1 MTPTR
6 SIGDATTAI
15 STLASIAVAFAI
27 GLLTRELAQFLPRS
41 APRYGRRGERY
52 RRLLAT
58 SGLFALS
65 DPLIRQIAAWV
76 AAVPWRWS
84 RAALDERLVRG
95 GYFLGLGPD
104 EFVAFSALLFFVG
117 GAVAAVLAAFV
128 GDSVTWAVPVAFV
141 AASIPYFRLS
151 SAEQKRKKDVARALP
166 ATIDVVALCMSA
178 GLDFAGALRV
188 VVADRSYGGV
198 VAEELAA
205 VLHELDVGHTSAE
218 ALRAFGERVH
228 CTAVREFVA
237 ATVQAEEKGNPLVD
251 VLRIQAN
258 VLRSRRSFTAEE
270 AAARAGV
277 LMVIPVVLLLAC
289 VLILLFS
296 PFVVRGGL

>member
-1 MTPTR
+1 MTPMHV
-6 SIGDATTAI
+6 IGDATTALSI
-15 STLASIAVAFAI
+15 LASIGVALAI
-27 GLLTRELAQFLPRS
+27 GLLTRELAQFLPRP
-41 APRYGRRGERY
+41 APVYGRRGERY

-65 DPLIRQIAAWV
+65 DPLIRQMAAWV

-84 RAALDERLVRG
+84 RPALDERLVRG

-117 GAVAAVLAAFV
+117 GDVAAAVAAFV
-128 GDSVTWAVPVAFV
+128 GDPVAWAVPSALV

-151 SAEQKRKKDVARALP
+151 GAEQKRKKEVSRALP

-188 VVADRSYGGV
+188 VVADRSYGG
-198 VAEELAA
+198 
-205 VLHELDVGHTSAE
+205 ELDVGHTRAE

-228 CTAVREFVA
+228 CAAVREFVA

-258 VLRSRRSFTAEE
+258 VLRSRRSVTAEE

-289 VLILLFS
+289 ILILLFS

>member
-1 MTPTR
+1 MTPNR
-6 SIGDATTAI
+6 SVGDATTALSI
-15 STLASIAVAFAI
+15 LASIAFAFALA
-27 GLLTRELAQFLPRS
+27 LLTRELAQFPPRR
-41 APRYGRRGERY
+41 APVYGRRGERH

-58 SGLFALS
+58 SGLFGLA
-65 DPLIRQIAAWV
+65 DPLIRQMAAWV
-76 AAVPWRWS
+76 AAAPWRWS
-84 RAALDERLVRG
+84 RDGLDEHLVRA

-117 GAVAAVLAAFV
+117 GVLAAALAAVV
-128 GDSVTWAVPVAFV
+128 GDSVVWAVPGAFV
-141 AASIPYFRLS
+141 ASSLPYFRLS
-151 SAEQKRKKDVARALP
+151 SAEQRRKKEVSRALP

-198 VAEELAA
+198 VVEELAA
-205 VLHELDVGHTSAE
+205 VLHELDVGHTRAE

-228 CTAVREFVA
+228 CAAVREFVA
-237 ATVQAEEKGNPLVD
+237 ATVQAEEKGTPLVD

-258 VLRSRRSFTAEE
+258 VLRSRRSVSAEE